1 MEQILQIVRLLR
13 PYWRFIAQL
22 LLIGIMLTFLNL
34 PSPYITKLLIDD
46 VYPHV
51 DYTLLNFVLIIGAV
65 FSITLGLT
73 GSLSDSFERYININ
87 MSLVYRSQLY
97 RHVQSLDFSFFDKR
111 ETGEILSRFEDM
123 QSAIN
128 GTIFM

>member
-1 MEQILQIVRLLR
+1 
-13 PYWRFIAQL
+13 
-22 LLIGIMLTFLNL
+22 MLTFLNL

-51 DYTLLNFVLIIGAV
+51 DYTLLNFVLIIHAV

-73 GSLSDSFERYININ
+73 GSLSDYFERYININ

-97 RHVQSLDFSFFDKR
+97 RHVQSLDFSFFDK
-111 ETGEILSRFEDM
+111 
-123 QSAIN
+123 
-128 GTIFM
+128 